1 MQGVPVLRVAAIH
14 DLSGFGRAS
23 LTVAIPILAT
33 MGIQVCPLPT
43 AVLSSQTSGVD
54 DFTFLDLTSQMS
66 PIMDHWARMG
76 LRFDAVYSGFLG
88 SPDQSWLAGR
98 CIREFRAPGGI
109 AVVDP
114 VLGDNGRLDPTQ
126 TPEMVE
132 AMRRLV
138 GQADIITPNL
148 TEACML
154 AGVGYGEFISGLT
167 EENFYDAHYALAEK
181 CAAVCK
187 GGRAVITGVTRDEGL
202 RYVYNFA
209 VSEEGGFFTKNRMY
223 GGHYSGTGDITASII
238 TGCLMSGRKLSESV
252 GTAADF
258 VEAAVRYSF
267 HHDVDKNDG
276 VANAYPVGI
285 NTNSAA
291 RKMPRGFFFDGC
303 GFLC

>member
-1 MQGVPVLRVAAIH
+1 MKIAVIN
-14 DLSGFGRAS
+14 DLSGMGRCS
-23 LTVAIPILAT
+23 LTASIPILNT
-33 MGIQVCPLPT
+33 LGHTVYPVPT
-43 AVLSSQTSGVD
+43 AVLSNQTGYD
-54 DFTFLDLTSQMS
+54 KYTFFDFTPHLKEYVGVWKD
-66 PIMDHWARMG
+66 MG
-76 LRFDAVYSGFLG
+76 VKFDCVYSGFLSNAEQG
-88 SPDQSWLAGR
+88 EIILDLYENCG
-98 CIREFRAPGGI
+98 APGARLVI
-109 AVVDP
+109 DP
-114 VLGDNGRLDPTQ
+114 VMGDDGVMYDTFDDRLCDEVKKLAAT
-126 TPEMVE
+126 
-132 AMRRLV
+132 
-138 GQADIITPNL
+138 ADIITPNL

-154 AGVGYGEFISGLT
+154 AGVGYGEFIGGLT

-267 HHDVDKNDG
+267 HYEVDKNEG
-276 VANAYPVGI
+276 VDFE
-285 NTNSAA
+285 
-291 RKMPRGFFFDGC
+291 K
-303 GFLC
+303 FLPMLITAE

>member
-1 MQGVPVLRVAAIH
+1 MKIAVIN
-14 DLSGFGRAS
+14 DLSGMGRCS
-23 LTVAIPILAT
+23 LTASIPILNT
-33 MGIQVCPLPT
+33 LGHTVYPVPT
-43 AVLSSQTSGVD
+43 AVLSNQTGYD
-54 DFTFLDLTSQMS
+54 KYTFFDFTPHLKEYVGVWKD
-66 PIMDHWARMG
+66 MG
-76 LRFDAVYSGFLG
+76 VKFDCVYSGFL
-88 SPDQSWLAGR
+88 SNAEQSEIILDLYENCG
-98 CIREFRAPGGI
+98 APGARLVI
-109 AVVDP
+109 DP
-114 VLGDNGRLDPTQ
+114 VMGDDGVMYDTFDDRLCDEVKKLAAT
-126 TPEMVE
+126 
-132 AMRRLV
+132 
-138 GQADIITPNL
+138 ADIITPNL

-154 AGVGYGEFISGLT
+154 AGVGYGEFIGGLT

-276 VANAYPVGI
+276 VDFE
-285 NTNSAA
+285 
-291 RKMPRGFFFDGC
+291 K
-303 GFLC
+303 FLPMLITAE

>member
-1 MQGVPVLRVAAIH
+1 MKIAVIN
-14 DLSGFGRAS
+14 DLSGMGRCS
-23 LTVAIPILAT
+23 LTASIPILNT
-33 MGIQVCPLPT
+33 LGHTVYPVPT
-43 AVLSSQTSGVD
+43 AVLSNQTGYD
-54 DFTFLDLTSQMS
+54 KYTFFDFTPYLKEYVGVWKD
-66 PIMDHWARMG
+66 MG
-76 LRFDAVYSGFLG
+76 VKFDCVYSGFLSNAEQG
-88 SPDQSWLAGR
+88 EIILDLYENCG
-98 CIREFRAPGGI
+98 APGARLVI
-109 AVVDP
+109 DP
-114 VLGDNGRLDPTQ
+114 VMGDDGVMYDTFDDRLCDEVKKLAAT
-126 TPEMVE
+126 
-132 AMRRLV
+132 
-138 GQADIITPNL
+138 ADIITPNL

-154 AGVGYGEFISGLT
+154 AGIGYGEFIGGLT

-276 VANAYPVGI
+276 VDFE
-285 NTNSAA
+285 
-291 RKMPRGFFFDGC
+291 K
-303 GFLC
+303 FLPMLITAE

>member
-1 MQGVPVLRVAAIH
+1 MKIAVIN
-14 DLSGFGRAS
+14 DLSGMGRCS
-23 LTVAIPILAT
+23 LTASIPILNT
-33 MGIQVCPLPT
+33 LGHTVYPVPT
-43 AVLSSQTSGVD
+43 AVLSNQTGYD
-54 DFTFLDLTSQMS
+54 KYTFFDFTPYLKEYVGVWKD
-66 PIMDHWARMG
+66 MG
-76 LRFDAVYSGFLG
+76 VKFGCVYSGFLSNAEQG
-88 SPDQSWLAGR
+88 EIILDLYENCG
-98 CIREFRAPGGI
+98 APGARLVI
-109 AVVDP
+109 DP
-114 VLGDNGRLDPTQ
+114 VMGDDGVMYDTFDDRLCDEVKKLAAT
-126 TPEMVE
+126 
-132 AMRRLV
+132 
-138 GQADIITPNL
+138 ADIITPNL

-154 AGVGYGEFISGLT
+154 AGVGYGEFIGGLT

-187 GGRAVITGVTRDEGL
+187 GGRAVITGVTRNEGL

-276 VANAYPVGI
+276 VDFE
-285 NTNSAA
+285 
-291 RKMPRGFFFDGC
+291 K
-303 GFLC
+303 FLPMLITAE